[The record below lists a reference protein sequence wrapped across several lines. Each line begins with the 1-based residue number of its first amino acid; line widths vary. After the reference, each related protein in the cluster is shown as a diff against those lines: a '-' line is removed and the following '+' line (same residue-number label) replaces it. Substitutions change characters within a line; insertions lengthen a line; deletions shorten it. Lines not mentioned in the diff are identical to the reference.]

1 MKKKNKLPFRML
13 PASWGLTGKS
23 RDIAEAEY
31 YYSGA
36 DLAMRMAEINNDS
49 EDDIAVA
56 KLKAQLDN
64 DVITKP
70 QHDKGVA
77 DIRKEPFVNVVNMGI
92 DPENVVQ
99 GYFELDWNDEF
110 VKMLSDAGITGT
122 NDEDIVN
129 KWFNGVCRT
138 VLLDAE
144 RDLDYGM
151 QQQGQGR
158 DDVIVTNSKQS
169 KK

>member
-1 MKKKNKLPFRML
+1 MKNILPFNFH
-13 PASWGLTGKS
+13 PSSWGKKGLE
-23 RDIAEAEY
+23 RDIAEAKYNLGDGEEFEAKREQLEL
-31 YYSGA
+31 A
-36 DLAMRMAEINNDS
+36 DE
-49 EDDIAVA
+49 
-56 KLKAQLDN
+56 KTKA
-64 DVITKP
+64 TEA
-70 QHDKGVA
+70 G
-77 DIRKEPFVNVVNMGI
+77 EPWVNVIKMGI
-92 DPENVVQ
+92 NPENVVQ

-122 NDEDIVN
+122 SDEDIVN

-151 QQQGQGR
+151 QAQGR

-169 KK
+169 KE

>member
-1 MKKKNKLPFRML
+1 MKNILPFNFH
-13 PASWGLTGKS
+13 PSSWGKKGLE
-23 RDIAEAEY
+23 RDIAEAKYNLGDGEEFEAKREQLEL
-31 YYSGA
+31 A
-36 DLAMRMAEINNDS
+36 DE
-49 EDDIAVA
+49 
-56 KLKAQLDN
+56 KTKA
-64 DVITKP
+64 TAA
-70 QHDKGVA
+70 G
-77 DIRKEPFVNVVNMGI
+77 EPWVNVIKMGI
-92 DPENVVQ
+92 NPENVVQ

-122 NDEDIVN
+122 SDEDIVN

-151 QQQGQGR
+151 QAQGR

-169 KK
+169 KE